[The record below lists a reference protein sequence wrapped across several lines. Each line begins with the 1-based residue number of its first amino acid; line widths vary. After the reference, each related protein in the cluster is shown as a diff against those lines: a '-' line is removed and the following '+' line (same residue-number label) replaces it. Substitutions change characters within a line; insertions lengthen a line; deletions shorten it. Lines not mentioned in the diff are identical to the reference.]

1 MFLILCVSSVAM
13 YLLEPVGCRID
24 PKGPSNIYIYRIYI
38 YISHIYIYIFE
49 TTKTYCK
56 LVLGPYV
63 WNLRQILILTQP
75 IRIRRE
81 VAIVDPHICWNAG
94 ILQPAML
101 NYPLKQVDQSVFCS
115 NKFLVNGSPQQI
127 SGLKLSFFLQLLAG
141 KVMEFGPP
149 NKRPVGK
156 SDRLTN
162 RASVLPC
169 NKIDNWRE
177 SRDLKPPVEYERMA
191 SLKKH
196 WRSKP
201 FYNHLQY
208 L

>member
-1 MFLILCVSSVAM
+1 M
-13 YLLEPVGCRID
+13 
-24 PKGPSNIYIYRIYI
+24 
-38 YISHIYIYIFE
+38 
-49 TTKTYCK
+49 
-56 LVLGPYV
+56 LGPYV
-63 WNLRQILILTQP
+63 WNLREILILTQP
-75 IRIRRE
+75 IRIRHE

-101 NYPLKQVDQSVFCS
+101 NYLLKQVDQSVFCS
-115 NKFLVNGSPQQI
+115 NKFLANGSPQQI

-191 SLKKH
+191 SLKKNIDDL
-196 WRSKP
+196 
-201 FYNHLQY
+201 NHSIITYSTYKWNKKNLLQY
-208 L
+208 